1 MHRCDGRSE
10 SATGTHPTGNP
21 STAERKH
28 DITGQKTAKS
38 VDPLTSFWFREAFVQ
53 VKNNFLHEV
62 LNVAV
67 LWSSD
72 KHHPVVGEAFHGG
85 FLSDLGTM
93 TKL

>member
-1 MHRCDGRSE
+1 M
-10 SATGTHPTGNP
+10 
-21 STAERKH
+21 
-28 DITGQKTAKS
+28 GQKS
-38 VDPLTSFWFREAFVQ
+38 VETGGPLTSFWFREAFVQ

-67 LWSSD
+67 LWSPD

>member
-1 MHRCDGRSE
+1 MDKKRA
-10 SATGTHPTGNP
+10 ATVG
-21 STAERKH
+21 
-28 DITGQKTAKS
+28 
-38 VDPLTSFWFREAFVQ
+38 PLTSFWFREAFVQ

-72 KHHPVVGEAFHGG
+72 KHHPVVGEALHGG